1 MELNEASDSCSHD
14 NDRVRDQGDVHQFIN
29 EPRFTT
35 HLPLPYPIT
44 ILPSCNPQDCPLT
57 LERGGSRP
65 LPPPLSLSLDRSENL
80 ENFSRR
86 HRCPHNLV
94 AQDHLEIPRDEPV
107 HAVTSYREEF
117 DEKRVDR
124 QTVYH
129 HEDHL
134 RMEGDFVGERRTD
147 YVATRGERAPVRRPQ
162 DNLRPEGEFVG
173 RPKEEAPKKGDRAAV
188 TRPRDNLRPEGE
200 FDSEIF
206 SFSRKNQ
213 EKSFLTFSSFLSLA
227 REGTTTTELVFTGT
241 PGERPSPIR
250 RNTYTKVEGEF
261 VDSTTTR
268 SEYVD
273 HRTVQRAEIVKRA
286 DNLTVGEGEFTVS
299 GGKLDRSKV
308 NR

>member
-1 MELNEASDSCSHD
+1 MNPPLNL
-14 NDRVRDQGDVHQFIN
+14 QLTF
-29 EPRFTT
+29 
-35 HLPLPYPIT
+35 LPLVTHKIALVERIP
-44 ILPSCNPQDCPLT
+44 PSLQLFIPFPKW
-57 LERGGSRP
+57 
-65 LPPPLSLSLDRSENL
+65 
-80 ENFSRR
+80 NFSRR

-134 RMEGDFVGERRTD
+134 RMEGDFAGERRAD
-147 YVATRGERAPVRRPQ
+147 YVATRGERAPVRKPQ

-173 RPKEEAPKKGDRAAV
+173 RVREEAPTKGDRAPI

-200 FDSEIF
+200 FDSEISLPF
-206 SFSRKNQ
+206 AKQKN
-213 EKSFLTFSSFLSLA
+213 KNFVTILLSYLSLFL
-227 REGTTTTELVFTGT
+227 RKGTTTTELVFTGT

-273 HRTVQRAEIVKRA
+273 HRTVERAEIVKRT
-286 DNLTVGEGEFTVS
+286 DNLTVGEGEFTVG
-299 GGKLDRSKV
+299 GGKGDKIDKIDKIARVEEKV
-308 NR
+308 GFKEGLTISL